1 MEFDGKSEASGA
13 EDENEKTMRE
23 DKERNERKGVSLS
36 PPAALET
43 GTGVAAAKKKKPA
56 TKRRGRREKKTYQYR
71 RKQYRRKEEED
82 GEGKE
87 EKKTIESILEALKT
101 ELHRF
106 FRSCKK
112 PRLEHRGGVSRVATV
127 RSRRRRRFRD
137 LRRRA
142 KALKDGLSTEDKNVL
157 RAAGVLVG
165 AILAVNVSNAIV
177 GGRSRAPL
185 NKSRAKTLAERGL
198 LREEIRK
205 DKFQNL
211 YTYTP
216 SKKER

>member
-1 MEFDGKSEASGA
+1 MEKSEASGA

-23 DKERNERKGVSLS
+23 DKERNERKGGVSLS

-43 GTGVAAAKKKKPA
+43 GTGVASAKKKP
-56 TKRRGRREKKTYQYR
+56 
-71 RKQYRRKEEED
+71 RRKEEEEEEEEENVSVSEKTIPAEKRKED

-106 FRSCKK
+106 FRELQKAA
-112 PRLEHRGGVSRVATV
+112 SRASATASVAW
-127 RSRRRRRFRD
+127 RRFARDARRRLRD

-177 GGRSRAPL
+177 GGRSRAPF
-185 NKSRAKTLAERGL
+185 E
-198 LREEIRK
+198 
-205 DKFQNL
+205 
-211 YTYTP
+211 
-216 SKKER
+216 

>member
-1 MEFDGKSEASGA
+1 MEKSEASGA

-43 GTGVAAAKKKKPA
+43 GTGVASAKKKP
-56 TKRRGRREKKTYQYR
+56 
-71 RKQYRRKEEED
+71 RRKEEEEEEEENVSVSEKTIPAEKRKED

-106 FRSCKK
+106 FRELQKAASRASATC
-112 PRLEHRGGVSRVATV
+112 VSRVDGSLRDA
-127 RSRRRRRFRD
+127 RRRLRD

-177 GGRSRAPL
+177 GGRSRAP
-185 NKSRAKTLAERGL
+185 
-198 LREEIRK
+198 
-205 DKFQNL
+205 F
-211 YTYTP
+211 
-216 SKKER
+216 

>member
-1 MEFDGKSEASGA
+1 MEMSEASGA

-43 GTGVAAAKKKKPA
+43 GTGVASAKKKP
-56 TKRRGRREKKTYQYR
+56 
-71 RKQYRRKEEED
+71 RRKEEEEEEVEENVSVSEKTIPAEKRKED

-106 FRSCKK
+106 FRELQKAA
-112 PRLEHRGGVSRVATV
+112 SRASATASVAW
-127 RSRRRRRFRD
+127 RRFARDARRRLRD

-177 GGRSRAPL
+177 GGRSRAPF
-185 NKSRAKTLAERGL
+185 E
-198 LREEIRK
+198 
-205 DKFQNL
+205 
-211 YTYTP
+211 
-216 SKKER
+216 

>member
-1 MEFDGKSEASGA
+1 MEKSEASGA

-43 GTGVAAAKKKKPA
+43 GTGVAAAKKKP
-56 TKRRGRREKKTYQYR
+56 
-71 RKQYRRKEEED
+71 RRKEEEEEEENVSVSEKTIPAEKRKED
-82 GEGKE
+82 AEGKE

-106 FRSCKK
+106 FRELQKAA
-112 PRLEHRGGVSRVATV
+112 SRASTTASVAW
-127 RSRRRRRFRD
+127 RRFARDARRRFRD

-177 GGRSRAPL
+177 GGRSRAPF
-185 NKSRAKTLAERGL
+185 E
-198 LREEIRK
+198 
-205 DKFQNL
+205 
-211 YTYTP
+211 
-216 SKKER
+216 